1 MSSEQI
7 KDTEHNETIS
17 SDLTT
22 NENTIELFINNDND
36 NNDNDNNDNDNND
49 NDNDNDNDNN
59 NDKAIVDTEIISL
72 IDLEKDELL
81 IKIKHQIIEEI
92 KEQCIDKPLVIKLI
106 TKTMEIVETTSFKG
120 SDQKEL
126 VIDILVKIL
135 ETDELNCPNRND
147 LIIFLKEYAGN
158 IIDIIVDASRGKINI
173 NKVESLFTIIINIL
187 FCCLKKKV

>member
-1 MSSEQI
+1 M
-7 KDTEHNETIS
+7 KNTE
-17 SDLTT
+17 
-22 NENTIELFINNDND
+22 
-36 NNDNDNNDNDNND
+36 
-49 NDNDNDNDNN
+49 
-59 NDKAIVDTEIISL
+59 ISL

-106 TKTMEIVETTSFKG
+106 TITMEIVETTSFKG

-173 NKVESLFTIIINIL
+173 NKVESLFTIIINML